1 MRTRVVLAWVLAA
14 LVTVG
19 VVAVA
24 LIPLVPGSTGR
35 GGLDAAILAACWAI
49 TGALLITARPRN
61 AVGWLVLLCGV
72 LQGWANFGNE
82 YGSYGVAVADPG
94 WPLADWVAQSSS
106 MIYLPSLILP
116 ITVILAVYPD
126 GRLASRRWRLPVIA
140 TSVGLA
146 AITLGAMLTQDA
158 YDDIAPG
165 PAPVDLAV
173 PVGWWSTLAWGA
185 STTSAVGRDRGH
197 LGDDRLPTCP
207 RHVAGAC
214 PAGLVR
220 SHRRARAS
228 CSSSSPPL
236 PEWGALIVG
245 LSIPLAIAVGVLRYR
260 MLDIVL
266 RPVIVYGGLTA
277 VVVAVF
283 VAVSALA
290 GSALERGPLPGVI
303 AAALV
308 AVGLTPA
315 RDRVQRGA
323 DRFVYGER
331 RDPMRA
337 VVRLG
342 DGVESADPQSLLD
355 VVVASVADAVRAP
368 GASVTGQV
376 GQLLAMHGA
385 VPQTAVTF
393 PLVVAG
399 DSVGTLRVAPRV
411 AGSSYSAAD
420 GRVLGALAPQ
430 VAVVVHALDLAGAL
444 EVQRDRV
451 VAATRSERDRLRHEL
466 HDGLGPTLAGTA
478 LGLRAAQDALAA
490 EDDVTLGR
498 LLDRI
503 GAEVDLAV
511 ADVRRVIDDLR
522 PAELD
527 EGSLDLAVR
536 RRAASVASVVDVDV
550 DFGAIPELRPEVEIA
565 AYRIASEALNNVAR
579 HAGAQHVRLA
589 VSVGDGS
596 LTLRVA
602 DDGSGIPESAPAGV
616 GLESMRRRAQAVGGD
631 FDVDSGQDG
640 TVVTARLPL

>member
-14 LVTVG
+14 LVTAG

-35 GGLDAAILAACWAI
+35 GGLDAAILAACWAV

-106 MIYLPSLILP
+106 MIYLPSLVLP

-173 PVGWWSTLAWGA
+173 PDGWWSTLAWGA
-185 STTSAVGRDRGH
+185 STTLL
-197 LGDDRLPTCP
+197 LGGTVAIWVMTGLRL
-207 RHVAGAC
+207 
-214 PAGLVR
+214 
-220 SHRRARAS
+220 ARAT
-228 CSSSSPPL
+228 SPERAQLAWYVAIVVPCILLIFFAPL
-236 PEWGALIVG
+236 PGWGALIVG
-245 LSIPLAIAVGVLRYR
+245 LSIPLAIAVGVLRYG

-337 VVRLG
+337 V
-342 DGVESADPQSLLD
+342 
-355 VVVASVADAVRAP
+355 
-368 GASVTGQV
+368 
-376 GQLLAMHGA
+376 
-385 VPQTAVTF
+385 
-393 PLVVAG
+393 
-399 DSVGTLRVAPRV
+399 
-411 AGSSYSAAD
+411 
-420 GRVLGALAPQ
+420 
-430 VAVVVHALDLAGAL
+430 
-444 EVQRDRV
+444 
-451 VAATRSERDRLRHEL
+451 
-466 HDGLGPTLAGTA
+466 
-478 LGLRAAQDALAA
+478 RAA
-490 EDDVTLGR
+490 
-498 LLDRI
+498 
-503 GAEVDLAV
+503 
-511 ADVRRVIDDLR
+511 RR
-522 PAELD
+522 
-527 EGSLDLAVR
+527 
-536 RRAASVASVVDVDV
+536 
-550 DFGAIPELRPEVEIA
+550 
-565 AYRIASEALNNVAR
+565 
-579 HAGAQHVRLA
+579 
-589 VSVGDGS
+589 
-596 LTLRVA
+596 
-602 DDGSGIPESAPAGV
+602 SG
-616 GLESMRRRAQAVGGD
+616 
-631 FDVDSGQDG
+631 
-640 TVVTARLPL
+640 